1 MKIFTTAIQKGGTGK
16 TTTAAAIV
24 NAAIHRGQKALAI
37 DADPQANLS
46 FELAA
51 ETNGPNCYDLFNGA
65 EAADLLQNTR
75 PGLDVIP
82 ASWNLSTVSAGPG
95 IGLTLQK
102 ALEPIKGQYD
112 VVVIDTPPT
121 AGILQYCGIQAATD
135 LIIPLSA
142 DIHCLQSLY
151 QITNTAQQ
159 IQYANPQL
167 TIAGILFT
175 QYDGRSTI
183 TKQMRATIEAKAE
196 AAGIPCLGTIRK
208 AIAVQE
214 AAALQQSIFD
224 YAPKSKPAADYLAF
238 YDRITKG

>member
-24 NAAIHRGQKALAI
+24 NAAIHRGKKALAI

-102 ALEPIKGQYD
+102 ALE
-112 VVVIDTPPT
+112 
-121 AGILQYCGIQAATD
+121 
-135 LIIPLSA
+135 
-142 DIHCLQSLY
+142 
-151 QITNTAQQ
+151 
-159 IQYANPQL
+159 
-167 TIAGILFT
+167 F
-175 QYDGRSTI
+175 
-183 TKQMRATIEAKAE
+183 KAM
-196 AAGIPCLGTIRK
+196 L
-208 AIAVQE
+208 
-214 AAALQQSIFD
+214 
-224 YAPKSKPAADYLAF
+224 
-238 YDRITKG
+238 